1 MDEGQQI
8 LPAEDPGMTAT
19 PEEQTAAWEIYRLAK
34 IKADSS
40 LGFQDGRAAALAWR
54 VFIDLFTNDPAPT
67 PFDLH
72 RNVVIFPAH
81 KAPRSGGSR
90 HDERRS

>member
-1 MDEGQQI
+1 
-8 LPAEDPGMTAT
+8 MTAT
-19 PEEQTAAWEIYRLAK
+19 SEEQAAAWDAYRLAK

-67 PFDLH
+67 PVDLH
-72 RNVVIFPAH
+72 RKVVIFPAH
-81 KAPRSGGSR
+81 TARSPGGSR